1 MLQINKGKIYLHPL
15 FTIIVT
21 MDQKKLEKL
30 ENIKNYLENDDIS
43 GLNKYIERIKPM
55 VKDDEDFQD
64 IFEELKGKNYDQA
77 LFLAEEFIYETDE
90 DSENFGDDFDKVD
103 LEDFDDKNDLMLEGP
118 GDDLEEFDEDLND
131 DFSEDQFDD
140 LAYYEDKDDDY
151 Y

>member
-1 MLQINKGKIYLHPL
+1 
-15 FTIIVT
+15 

>member
-90 DSENFGDDFDKVD
+90 DSESFGDDFDKVD

-118 GDDLEEFDEDLND
+118 GDDLEDFDEDLND
-131 DFSEDQFDD
+131 DFSEDQYDD

>member
-55 VKDDEDFQD
+55 VKDDEDFQE

-90 DSENFGDDFDKVD
+90 DSESFGDDFDKVD

-118 GDDLEEFDEDLND
+118 GDDLEDFDEDLND
-131 DFSEDQFDD
+131 DFSEDQYDD

>member
-1 MLQINKGKIYLHPL
+1 
-15 FTIIVT
+15 

-43 GLNKYIERIKPM
+43 GLNKYIERIKPA

-64 IFEELKGKNYDQA
+64 IFEELKSKNYDQA

-90 DSENFGDDFDKVD
+90 DDYSDDYDKVD
-103 LEDFDDKNDLMLEGP
+103 IDDFEDKNDLMLEEP
-118 GDDLEEFDEDLND
+118 GDDLEDFNEEDLND
-131 DFSEDQFDD
+131 DMEEDQFDD
-140 LAYYEDKDDDY
+140 LPYYEDKDDDY

>member
-1 MLQINKGKIYLHPL
+1 
-15 FTIIVT
+15 

-43 GLNKYIERIKPM
+43 GLNKYIERIKPA

-64 IFEELKGKNYDQA
+64 IFEELKSKNYDQA

-90 DSENFGDDFDKVD
+90 DDYSDDYDKVD
-103 LEDFDDKNDLMLEGP
+103 IDDFEDKNDLMPEEP
-118 GDDLEEFDEDLND
+118 GDDLEDFNEEDLND
-131 DFSEDQFDD
+131 DMEEDQFDD
-140 LAYYEDKDDDY
+140 LPYYEDKDDDY